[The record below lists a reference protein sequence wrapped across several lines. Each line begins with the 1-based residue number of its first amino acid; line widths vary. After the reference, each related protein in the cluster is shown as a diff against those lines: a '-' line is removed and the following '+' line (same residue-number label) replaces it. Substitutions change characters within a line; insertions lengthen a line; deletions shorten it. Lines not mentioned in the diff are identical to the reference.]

1 MIKKTITYEDYN
13 GVERTEDFYFHLTK
27 AELTKMQMGVKGG
40 FIEMVNRIIAA
51 QDSPAII
58 EVFEELIQK
67 SYGVKSPDGRGFLKR
82 KEDLEAFISTEA
94 YSQLYMELAFD
105 DVKAAEF
112 INGVVPA
119 DVSQQKPLFPPAK

>member
-58 EVFEELIQK
+58 EVFEDLIQK